1 MTNAGNKIKKMRHMR
16 ILELIE
22 SKDVETQE
30 ELMNLLRASG
40 FEVTQATV
48 SRDIRELKLTK
59 ATDKKGTYK
68 YKSPAVNSEYTEN
81 KYATVLYEAVISCA
95 SAMNLVIVKTF
106 SGMAPAAAA
115 AVDYLGWE
123 NVLGSIAGDDNIFIA
138 CKTEKDAE
146 DVKNKLTEILN
157 SKPL

>member
-1 MTNAGNKIKKMRHMR
+1 MNTSNKVKKMRHMR
-16 ILELIE
+16 ILELID

-59 ATDKKGTYK
+59 ATDKKGIYK
-68 YKSPAVNSEYTEN
+68 YKSPSTASEYTEN
-81 KYATVLYEAVISCA
+81 KYATVLYEAVISCT

-123 NVLGSIAGDDNIFIA
+123 SVLGSIAGDDNIFIA
-138 CKTEKDAE
+138 CKTEKDAV

-157 SKPL
+157 SKPN